1 MFWFF
6 SVFQSLAE
14 YQQMTTSADIHSLAS
29 TDKGQPGRD
38 QIDRVVRRFRQG
50 QERRALKTV
59 SPSAP
64 WSASLPNPWLDLG
77 EPLARVEH
85 S

>member
-1 MFWFF
+1 MCK
-6 SVFQSLAE
+6 SLAE
-14 YQQMTTSADIHSLAS
+14 YQQMTTSADIHSLAP
-29 TDKGQPGRD
+29 TDKGQPDRD

-59 SPSAP
+59 SSSAP